1 MTLVEVMVSFGIFAF
16 AATGVVSGILQVQKL
31 SLGNL
36 AQSYAHSTA
45 QSVMEELIRMPP
57 ARLADATQASVAIKL
72 PTLTSAN
79 TTTFVDFELPWAS
92 DATTFTNLGSNSA
105 GVLTDAAYIADSNTI
120 RPDRYLPMRMN
131 LQRTIETDNNRVLV
145 VVRYQWQIPDRKTSS
160 GASIFLSGELR
171 TVRSFALRF

>member
-16 AATGVVSGILQVQKL
+16 AATGVVSGILQVQRL

-36 AQSYAHSTA
+36 AQSYAHTTA
-45 QSVMEELIRMPP
+45 QSVMEELVRMPP
-57 ARLADATQASVAIKL
+57 SRLADAAQTSVAIKL
-72 PTLTSAN
+72 PTLTTAN
-79 TTTFVDFELPWAS
+79 KTTFVDFELPWSS

-120 RPDRYLPMRMN
+120 RPDRYLPMRVN
-131 LQRTIETDNNRVLV
+131 LQRTIENDTNRVLV

-160 GASIFLSGELR
+160 GAPIFLSGELR